1 MSNPMTLKDYS
12 TAALRERRHRL
23 AQGIP
28 PIEQVM
34 RGTLSATF
42 KRCGRPN
49 CHCVDDAG
57 HGPKHYLSVSHYH
70 ERPQRDYVRNV
81 DAGRAAEFIS
91 NLHQL
96 RKALDE
102 ICAINTELMRRHED
116 FG

>member
-1 MSNPMTLKDYS
+1 MDPS
-12 TAALRERRHRL
+12 T
-23 AQGIP
+23 ISP
-28 PIEQVM
+28 
-34 RGTLSATF
+34 
-42 KRCGRPN
+42 
-49 CHCVDDAG
+49 
-57 HGPKHYLSVSHYH
+57 VSHYH

-81 DAGRAAEFIS
+81 DAARAAEFIS